1 MNVFL
6 RDWAPPQM
14 HGYLER
20 FNGCKITVVG
30 DIILDSYLSGD
41 VSRLSPEAPVPIVL
55 CHSERKVPGG
65 AANVA
70 ANIVSIGGAVRLLG
84 VIGND
89 EAGATLLSLLEDA
102 QKIDIGGIVC
112 DPARQTTQKL
122 RIIGQNQQVV
132 RIDRETHSTLSAE
145 IVADL
150 VRRASNAFRDSD
162 LIVFSDYGKG
172 VLGDEALQR
181 LFAEGAALKKR
192 IILDP
197 KRRDWT
203 AYKGASILTPNRKEL
218 SEATGL
224 PCETDEEV
232 IAAAALARS
241 ITGSQILVTRS
252 EKGMLFLSD
261 DGQPF
266 QLPTVAQEVFDV
278 SGAGDTVVA
287 VLATA
292 VAAGAPIT
300 DAIKLANHAAGIVVG
315 KFGTA
320 TISTKEL
327 KDAILPASDYKNA
340 ENGRRLNLEEAVAI
354 RAVWASQNLTVGL
367 ANGCFDILHPGHIG
381 LINQA
386 AAHCD
391 RLIVALNTDQS
402 VRRLKGPSRP
412 LQNQDD
418 RSLVMGAVKGVAAVV
433 LFDEDTPYAL
443 IKALQP
449 DVLVKGAD
457 YREEDVVGA
466 DVVKARGGKVLLV
479 QLTEG
484 KSTSNIVTM
493 GSHKLLRA

>member
-1 MNVFL
+1 
-6 RDWAPPQM
+6 M

-20 FNGCKITVVG
+20 FAGCKIAVVG

-70 ANIVSIGGAVRLLG
+70 MNIVSIGGAVKLLG
-84 VIGND
+84 VTGND
-89 EAGATLLSLLEDA
+89 EAGATLLSLLKDA
-102 QKIDIGGIVC
+102 QKIDLTGIIC
-112 DPARQTTQKL
+112 DPSRQTTQKL

-132 RIDRETHSTLSAE
+132 RIDRETHSALSSQV
-145 IVADL
+145 IADL
-150 VRRASNAFRDSD
+150 IRKAADAFRQSD
-162 LIVFSDYGKG
+162 IIIFSDYGKG
-172 VLGDEALQR
+172 VLNDEILR
-181 LFAEGAALKKR
+181 VLFAHADALNKR

-203 AYKGASILTPNRKEL
+203 AYRGASILTPNRKEL

-232 IAAAALARS
+232 ITAAGRARS
-241 ITGSQILVTRS
+241 ITGGEILVTRS
-252 EKGMLFLSD
+252 EKGMLFLPD
-261 DGQPF
+261 EGQPF
-266 QLPTVAQEVFDV
+266 RLPTVAREVFDV

-292 VAAGAPIT
+292 AAAGAPMV

-320 TISTKEL
+320 TVSTKEL
-327 KDAILPASDYKNA
+327 EEAILPDSDYADA
-340 ENGRRLNLEEAVAI
+340 EDGRRLDWDEAIAI
-354 RAVWASQNLTVGL
+354 RAMWASQNLTVGFT
-367 ANGCFDILHPGHIG
+367 NGCFDILHPGHIG

-402 VRRLKGPSRP
+402 VRRLKGSSRP
-412 LQNQDD
+412 LQNEGD
-418 RSLVMGAVKGVAAVV
+418 RAFVMGAVKGVAAVV
-433 LFDEDTPYAL
+433 LFEEDTPYEL
-443 IKALQP
+443 IEALQP
-449 DVLVKGAD
+449 DLLVKGAD

-466 DVVKARGGKVLLV
+466 ELVKARGGKLLLV
-479 QLTEG
+479 RLTEG
-484 KSTSNIVTM
+484 KSTSNLVNK
-493 GSHKLLRA
+493 GARELLRA

>member
-1 MNVFL
+1 
-6 RDWAPPQM
+6 M

-20 FNGCKITVVG
+20 FAGCKIAVVG

-70 ANIVSIGGAVRLLG
+70 MNIVSIGGAVKLLG
-84 VIGND
+84 VTGHD
-89 EAGATLLSLLEDA
+89 EASATLLSLLKDA
-102 QKIDIGGIVC
+102 QKIDLTGIVR
-112 DPARQTTQKL
+112 DPSRQTTQKL

-132 RIDRETHSTLSAE
+132 RIDRETHSALSSQV
-145 IVADL
+145 IADL
-150 VRRASNAFRDSD
+150 IRRASDAFRESD
-162 LIVFSDYGKG
+162 IIIFSDYGKG
-172 VLGDEALQR
+172 VLNDEILRA
-181 LFAEGAALKKR
+181 LFAHAHALDKR

-232 IAAAALARS
+232 ITAAGRARS
-241 ITGSQILVTRS
+241 ITGGEILVTRS

-261 DGQPF
+261 EGQPF
-266 QLPTVAQEVFDV
+266 RLPTVAQEVFDV

-292 VAAGAPIT
+292 AAAGAPIV

-320 TISTKEL
+320 TVSTKEL
-327 KDAILPASDYKNA
+327 EEAILPGSDYADA
-340 ENGRRLNLEEAVAI
+340 EDGRCLNWDEAIAI
-354 RAVWASQNLTVGL
+354 RAVWASQNLTVGFT
-367 ANGCFDILHPGHIG
+367 NGCFDILHPGHIG

-402 VRRLKGPSRP
+402 VRRLKGSSRP
-412 LQNQDD
+412 LQNEDD
-418 RSLVMGAVKGVAAVV
+418 RALVMGAVKGVAAVV
-433 LFDEDTPYAL
+433 LFGEDTPYEL
-443 IKALQP
+443 IEVLQP
-449 DVLVKGAD
+449 DLLVKGAD
-457 YREEDVVGA
+457 YKEEDVVGA
-466 DVVKARGGKVLLV
+466 ELVKARGGKLLLV
-479 QLTEG
+479 HLRHG
-484 KSTSNIVTM
+484 KSTSNLVNK
-493 GSHKLLRA
+493 GARELLRA